1 MLYDLEKVIEHS
13 LRLFKKMM
21 TGPIVNNTP
30 ITIREKKGGKILVW
44 VKLKVSTT
52 TLVSNQ

>member
-21 TGPIVNNTP
+21 TGPIVNNTT